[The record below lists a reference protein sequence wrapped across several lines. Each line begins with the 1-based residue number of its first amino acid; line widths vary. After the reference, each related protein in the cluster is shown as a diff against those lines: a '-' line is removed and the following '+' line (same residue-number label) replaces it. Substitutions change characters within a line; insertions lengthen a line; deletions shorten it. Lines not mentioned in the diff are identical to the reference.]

1 MILKSY
7 LLENNPENLNQYNS
21 ILFYGE
27 NDGLKDDFKDKI
39 NILNK
44 TAEIITF
51 YQEDILKDVNILTK
65 NIINESLFN
74 TKKIIIINE
83 ADNKILVYLE
93 EVLERVNE
101 NIKIFIFCKLLD
113 KKSKIRNNFEK
124 DKNFAIVPCYQD
136 TERTL
141 INYINN
147 TLKDYKGLTSE
158 ITNLIIENSNL
169 NRGTIKNEIKK
180 IKKLFIDK
188 IIDKKKL
195 IELLNIK
202 LDNNF
207 ENIRD
212 ATILGDK
219 EKVNKL
225 MGEVEF
231 HESDTFMYI
240 NQLYVRFN
248 RLIEI
253 KQIENTTK
261 DNELAMES
269 LKPKIFW
276 KEKPI
281 YSKQSRKWD
290 LKRLKVTLNRISN
303 TELLMKT
310 NSAIRNDILLKFLL
324 INICLMANSA

>member
-1 MILKSY
+1 MI
-7 LLENNPENLNQYNS
+7 
-21 ILFYGE
+21 
-27 NDGLKDDFKDKI
+27 
-39 NILNK
+39 
-44 TAEIITF
+44 
-51 YQEDILKDVNILTK
+51 
-65 NIINESLFN
+65 
-74 TKKIIIINE
+74 
-83 ADNKILVYLE
+83 
-93 EVLERVNE
+93 
-101 NIKIFIFCKLLD
+101 
-113 KKSKIRNNFEK
+113 
-124 DKNFAIVPCYQD
+124 
-136 TERTL
+136 
-141 INYINN
+141 
-147 TLKDYKGLTSE
+147 
-158 ITNLIIENSNL
+158 
-169 NRGTIKNEIKK
+169 
-180 IKKLFIDK
+180 
-188 IIDKKKL
+188 KKKL

>member
-7 LLENNPENLNQYNS
+7 LLENNPNNLNQYNS

-27 NDGLKDDFKDKI
+27 NNGLKDDFKEKI

-44 TAEIITF
+44 DAEVITF
-51 YQEDILKDVNILTK
+51 YQEDILKDNNILIN
-65 NIINESLFN
+65 NIVNESLFN
-74 TKKIIIINE
+74 SKKIIIINE
-83 ADNKILVYLE
+83 ANDKILVSLE
-93 EVLERVNE
+93 EVLEKVNE
-101 NIKIFIFCKLLD
+101 NIKIFIFCNLLD
-113 KKSKIRNNFEK
+113 KKSKIKNSFEK
-124 DKNFAIVPCYQD
+124 DKSFAIIPCYQD

-147 TLKDYKGLTSE
+147 TLKNYKGLTGE
-158 ITNLIIENSNL
+158 IINLVIENSNL
-169 NRGTIKNEIKK
+169 DRRTIKNEIKK
-180 IKKLFIDK
+180 IKRLFVDK

-195 IELLNIK
+195 IELLNFR

-225 MGEVEF
+225 MGEMEF

-240 NQLYVRFN
+240 NQLYIRFN

-253 KQIENTTK
+253 KQIEKTTK

-269 LKPKIFW
+269 IKPKIFW

-290 LKRLKVTLNRISN
+290 LDRLKITLSRISN

-310 NSAIRNDILLKFLL
+310 NSAIRNEILLKFLL